1 MHACVSVCVC
11 ARVSECVCVHV
22 CACVSEC
29 VCVHVCV
36 CVSEC
41 VAQPLILHMNFGRL
55 LTQ

>member
-11 ARVSECVCVHV
+11 AR
-22 CACVSEC
+22 VSEC